1 MRPLPGVF
9 AQSAGGSRGPQDC
22 QSNREPWQ
30 ALSSLHRRCSPQAS
44 LAPVLPGVFL
54 PSFSYF
60 QNGALR
66 FWDLPKEALP
76 RLENSQCACNP
87 CSAWISHLAYLF
99 PFKQFSVSSIL
110 EYLEIPEYQ
119 VLRPQ
124 IFSVSIMLR
133 ALSVN
138 VSSSEVDGDFKD

>member
-1 MRPLPGVF
+1 MSLPRVQEVAGDPSTARVIESLGRR
-9 AQSAGGSRGPQDC
+9 SAPC
-22 QSNREPWQ
+22 TC
-30 ALSSLHRRCSPQAS
+30 RCSAQAS
-44 LAPVLPGVFL
+44 LAPALPGVFL

-76 RLENSQCACNP
+76 RFENSQCACNP
-87 CSAWISHLAYLF
+87 CSAWISHLACLF
-99 PFKQFSVSSIL
+99 PFKQFSLSSIL

-138 VSSSEVDGDFKD
+138 LSSSEVDGDFKD